1 MITNNGF
8 LRVSAGGAVA
18 AVFLRSL
25 LSLLLVETTTVDV
38 SDDPGPL
45 LRDFFL
51 FRRLRAGPF
60 AFNSPAMVTKDFM
73 MVAIRHLFYKRA
85 IWY

>member
-25 LSLLLVETTTVDV
+25 LSLLLVQTTTKGITMGVRCGRF
-38 SDDPGPL
+38 SRGAPE
-45 LRDFFL
+45 
-51 FRRLRAGPF
+51 RLAWNDLPF
-60 AFNSPAMVTKDFM
+60 EKSNFSP
-73 MVAIRHLFYKRA
+73 R
-85 IWY
+85 

>member
-8 LRVSAGGAVA
+8 LCVTAGGAVA

-25 LSLLLVETTTVDV
+25 LSLLLVETATVD
-38 SDDPGPL
+38 SDYPGPL

-60 AFNSPAMVTKDFM
+60 VFNSPAMVTKDFM
-73 MVAIRHLFYKRA
+73 MVAIRLICLQARDM
-85 IWY
+85 WY